1 MNTGVPLACN
11 SVYVNS
17 AEERETMKKTKTL
30 DDFRAVIKGLIE
42 ALPTEY
48 CEPEAWA
55 LGLATY
61 TTDGEFLDIRF
72 PGAVNRYDEN
82 LGTAKLLFGLS
93 TAMADPA
100 VNTRLLSLDDLVAAT
115 HALAFTKGDGKVH
128 SNLDG
133 IRAIIKL
140 LERTKGKAGFGRVY
154 APVLAWIPDLDHSVA
169 PADAIDARL
178 RLEMVSRGAL
188 WPNETNM
195 SVFGVLP
202 NVVWTS
208 HGPFLP
214 HQVEKVRWK
223 LLGRGETLTVMG
235 VDKFPHMLNYVVP
248 PGVRVADASR
258 VRLGAHL
265 AAGTTVMHEGF
276 VNFNAG
282 TLKGCMVEG
291 RISAGVVIEGASDIG
306 GGASIMGTLSGGGTI
321 KVSIG
326 DGCLLGA
333 NSGIGIPLGDNV
345 IVEAGLYL
353 TAGTKVI
360 VPEDLGLEQIEYQE
374 PECDRPVV
382 QARDLAGISNV
393 IFRRH
398 SLTGRVEVIRNG
410 QRAVTLNA
418 ALHANS

>member
-1 MNTGVPLACN
+1 
-11 SVYVNS
+11 
-17 AEERETMKKTKTL
+17 MKKTKTPG
-30 DDFRAVIKGLIE
+30 DFQVLIE
-42 ALPTEY
+42 GLSKTLPASYQT
-48 CEPEAWA
+48 PAAWA

-61 TTDGEFLDIRF
+61 TGTGEFLDVRF
-72 PGAVNRYDEN
+72 PGAVNRHKQN
-82 LGTAKLLFGLS
+82 AGTAKLLFGLS
-93 TAMADPA
+93 TAMADSSI
-100 VNTRLLSLDDLVAAT
+100 NTRLLDLDDLVAAT
-115 HALAFTKGDGKVH
+115 RALAFTKGDGKVH
-128 SNLDG
+128 ENLDG
-133 IRAIIKL
+133 IRAIIKV

-188 WPNETNM
+188 MPNEANM

-202 NVVWTS
+202 NVAWTS

-214 HQVEKVRWK
+214 NQVEKVRWK

-235 VDKFPHMLNYVVP
+235 VDKFPHMLDYVIP
-248 PGVRVADASR
+248 NDVRIANASR
-258 VRLGAHL
+258 VRLGAYL
-265 AAGTTVMHEGF
+265 AEGTTVMHEGF

-282 TLKGCMVEG
+282 TLGASMVEG
-291 RISAGVVIEGASDIG
+291 RISAGVVVGDGSDIG

-374 PECDRPVV
+374 SECDRPVV
-382 QARDLAGISNV
+382 RARDLAGISNV

-410 QRAVTLNA
+410 EGAVALNA
-418 ALHANS
+418 VLHANANS